1 MAGPHAS
8 RHCVVRRGKH
18 TVLVAVMLEQRITAI
33 WVKRIPGPMLSDTA
47 PWLLLKLV
55 SADSIPLARSRRCN
69 AAKKAEFAASISG
82 RQYIGRLAGHVI
94 STFAPDFDWS
104 SIAAAGGV
112 GMRLRQDAEFLLA
125 KLGG

>member
-1 MAGPHAS
+1 
-8 RHCVVRRGKH
+8 
-18 TVLVAVMLEQRITAI
+18 
-33 WVKRIPGPMLSDTA
+33 
-47 PWLLLKLV
+47 LLLKLV
-55 SADSIPLARSRRCN
+55 PAASMPLARSRRRN

-94 STFAPDFDWS
+94 SPFAPDFDWS